1 MNKDTD
7 PNSPKKLPNAQKNSL
22 TRESALAEATFE
34 CADRIVFRCIKG
46 PSTSSME
53 FTAKHP
59 NSHMV
64 VGHAPESSAGHWL
77 WTLFHNEVPGQLVGA
92 QLIYFEAS
100 IPENSVPKP
109 GTVLV
114 IPHTP
119 PLFGRGAR
127 LSPCINMFWGFPSTA
142 HYTNPTQD
150 IPDPM
155 QYIGLQV
162 DGSMVTLVKEHPSL
176 GVDQH
181 LFRKRYLQHAEGC
194 HDTILYQRNS

>member
-1 MNKDTD
+1 MQISKRIRSTTPIKKIPAAMMVESMNKDTD

-100 IPENSVPKP
+100 IP
-109 GTVLV
+109 GQAA
-114 IPHTP
+114 
-119 PLFGRGAR
+119 GRVTASSWMAH
-127 LSPCINMFWGFPSTA
+127 SP
-142 HYTNPTQD
+142 
-150 IPDPM
+150 
-155 QYIGLQV
+155 
-162 DGSMVTLVKEHPSL
+162 GSMSMSGMLTGP
-176 GVDQH
+176 
-181 LFRKRYLQHAEGC
+181 C
-194 HDTILYQRNS
+194 